1 MNKELD
7 IGNIEYKRFI
17 QFSTPKRQGSLI
29 SQLKFRLKEG
39 NGFCIYYIGL
49 DDDGNIY
56 PINNECFEKSIEN
69 LKFMCKE
76 VNAQIVSIKNK
87 YGIKNKVKNE
97 VKNESKNDESNLY
110 YEVKICDII
119 PSNEYL

>member
-17 QFSTPKRQGSLI
+17 HFSTPKRQGSLI

-39 NGFCIYYIGL
+39 TGYCIYYIGL
-49 DDDGNIY
+49 EDDGKIY
-56 PINNECFEKSIEN
+56 PIDNQCFEKSIEN

-87 YGIKNKVKNE
+87 IGVKNE
-97 VKNESKNDESNLY
+97 WQNDNNNLY

-119 PSNEYL
+119 PSNEYRILNI